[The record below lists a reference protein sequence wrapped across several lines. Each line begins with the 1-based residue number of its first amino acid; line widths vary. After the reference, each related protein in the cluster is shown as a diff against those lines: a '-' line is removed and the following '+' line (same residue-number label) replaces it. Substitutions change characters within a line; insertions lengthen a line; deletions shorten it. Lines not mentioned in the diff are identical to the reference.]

1 MLTKTQFEKRKTD
14 ATSEIQI
21 TAWEFGSIFVL
32 EALKQGI
39 SEDIEIEREA
49 IKEDVEYGEKED
61 TSTLA
66 SLQEYAL
73 ELDTVIT
80 RLHAIEVKYHG
91 AKKSA
96 AQLDALDAAL
106 DAKYN
111 EVVS

>member
-1 MLTKTQFEKRKTD
+1 MLTKTQFEKRKTN
-14 ATSEIQI
+14 AYFAIR
-21 TAWEFGSIFVL
+21 ANALEFGSIFVL

-49 IKEDVEYGEKED
+49 VKEDVEYGEKED
-61 TSTLA
+61 VSTLA
-66 SLQEYAL
+66 SLQEYAV
-73 ELDTVIT
+73 ELDTVST

-106 DAKYN
+106 DVKYN
-111 EVVS
+111 ELVS